1 MRGAG
6 SLLQRN
12 QDPEQAPRG
21 GEEGHSGEGGG
32 RGGAVGTG
40 GRRAAHLSCGR
51 TRQACGSQAAHE
63 VEARA
68 DASTPALHPL
78 PDVWLAPPL
87 CPPPA
92 RPLPPQV
99 LAQRM
104 DPDTN
109 EETIAATL
117 EFLDKDGSEQVRRQ
131 GVAGGQATGGRQAGG
146 RQAGGR
152 G

>member
-1 MRGAG
+1 
-6 SLLQRN
+6 
-12 QDPEQAPRG
+12 
-21 GEEGHSGEGGG
+21 
-32 RGGAVGTG
+32 
-40 GRRAAHLSCGR
+40 
-51 TRQACGSQAAHE
+51 
-63 VEARA
+63 
-68 DASTPALHPL
+68 
-78 PDVWLAPPL
+78 
-87 CPPPA
+87 
-92 RPLPPQV
+92 
-99 LAQRM
+99 M